1 MKLRLR
7 VLPVAI
13 VAAVGLLG
21 VKLGNLWLA
30 IDAAPVATALA
41 QQAAEKA
48 PPAAAAAP
56 APTTPAAKPPTP
68 TAKPPLAATP
78 GGDNAVDPLTMTP
91 AEVELLQKLAG
102 RRAELDR
109 RAAELSQREVLMQA
123 TEKRIDEKIAK
134 LQALEKDIGG
144 IVDKQ
149 AAEDDARLKS
159 LVKIYETMKPRD
171 AARIFEQL
179 DLPVLLG
186 VVEHMKERSAAPI
199 LAAMDPSKARTVT
212 LALAERKDQ
221 RMAQDVAHQAP
232 QKTSSTP

>member
-1 MKLRLR
+1 M
-7 VLPVAI
+7 
-13 VAAVGLLG
+13 LL
-21 VKLGNLWLA
+21 
-30 IDAAPVATALA
+30 
-41 QQAAEKA
+41 E
-48 PPAAAAAP
+48 
-56 APTTPAAKPPTP
+56 
-68 TAKPPLAATP
+68 
-78 GGDNAVDPLTMTP
+78 
-91 AEVELLQKLAG
+91 
-102 RRAELDR
+102 
-109 RAAELSQREVLMQA
+109 A
-123 TEKRIDEKIAK
+123 TEKRIDQKIAK

-221 RMAQDVAHQAP
+221 RTVPDAARQPP
-232 QKTSSTP
+232 QQTSSTP

>member
-13 VAAVGLLG
+13 IATVGLLG

-30 IDAAPVATALA
+30 FDAAPVATAQA
-41 QQAAEKA
+41 QQAAEK

-56 APTTPAAKPPTP
+56 PAQPKPAEKPPAP
-68 TAKPPLAATP
+68 AMPA
-78 GGDNAVDPLTMTP
+78 GGEKAVDPLAMSP
-91 AEVELLQKLAG
+91 AEVELLQKLAE

-123 TEKRIDEKIAK
+123 TEKRIDEKIAR
-134 LQALEKDIGG
+134 LQALERDIGG

-149 AAEDDARLKS
+149 AEEDDARLKS

-221 RMAQDVAHQAP
+221 RAGQDAAHQSPPKAP
-232 QKTSSTP
+232 SSPDGK